1 MIPITV
7 ELSCGGGTHPVVV
20 SLAFWGHVVA
30 PSDPFSESLGAAFA
44 RMVPQECYEAY
55 RQIVEALEACAPLMI
70 ERVLLQGR
78 ASHDSPDFQSYWQA
92 LLDACA
98 HAEEVAAQLLQ
109 GTDDSVAYEWALAVA
124 GSPAVLADYLDSKPL
139 QNWVWGNQLWLLR
152 RAVQGDQRFWKFLWS
167 ELPKV
172 RAALQEPE
180 SLVALAMGLGQSQS
194 DYAWDTLELLLAHGE
209 VSVRVASITA
219 VGQLEE
225 KRALPALRQK
235 LHNEQEPP
243 VIDATIRALGAIGDA
258 QDAGDLIEYAFRHPT
273 SRAAVRDALVQMGN
287 NALDAIENAL
297 RDLPDETMKEVLLQ
311 ALQSIA
317 TPEVVP
323 LLARVARH
331 SDRDRLRLRAI
342 QALRTLSHETVIPH
356 LIHALDDP
364 HHRIRQ
370 EAYEAIVERG
380 DTLTD
385 QLLDA
390 LQNPQQWRSETR
402 FAAQWSVGRALAK
415 IGSDAV
421 KQSLMELA
429 EGYDLNQRWAAL
441 TALRYADYPDLSLW
455 MANQIRGSVWT
466 IQHECALYLI
476 KHPNPETIPVL
487 MEVLNNPSPVLR
499 EIFER
504 AIAENHLAAIPMLQ
518 RHFHE
523 WGTFPQKQSLI
534 RILRQ
539 IGHPACRPML
549 EELAQD
555 NDERIAREANEALD
569 AIPTGV

>member
-1 MIPITV
+1 
-7 ELSCGGGTHPVVV
+7 
-20 SLAFWGHVVA
+20 
-30 PSDPFSESLGAAFA
+30 
-44 RMVPQECYEAY
+44 MVPQECYEAY

-124 GSPAVLADYLDSKPL
+124 GSPADVADYLDSKPL

-152 RAVQGDQRFWKFLWS
+152 RAVQGDQRFWKFLWN
-167 ELPKV
+167 ELPRI

-342 QALRTLSHETVIPH
+342 QALRILSHETVIPH
-356 LIHALDDP
+356 LIHALDDS

-402 FAAQWSVGRALAK
+402 FAAQWSVGHALAK
-415 IGSDAV
+415 IGSDTV

-555 NDERIAREANEALD
+555 DDERIAREANEALD